1 MKSRYKLYKQEKN
14 VKLVNNGNVRIV
26 VLADCRG
33 EWAVRLPYAPPRG
46 KPAPPL
52 ADEARSAPD
61 LTPHHIKNQNIKTNL
76 N

>member
-1 MKSRYKLYKQEKN
+1 METVFKAPL
-14 VKLVNNGNVRIV
+14 
-26 VLADCRG
+26 
-33 EWAVRLPYAPPRG
+33 YAPPCR
-46 KPAPPL
+46 KPEPLL